1 MQEGWWVKKMNK
13 RRRTKKIF
21 IPYNDY
27 QDRPFGLKWGT
38 AFAIDELNKVITDNK
53 EKENKTIIELP
64 QMSRDDMDKVLQE
77 AFLKS
82 KKVSIQLNM
91 KDDFGNYF
99 DSLVG
104 KFEGYADSEFI
115 YIESKSIAW
124 HLIRNI
130 SLVDA
135 K

>member
-1 MQEGWWVKKMNK
+1 MFV
-13 RRRTKKIF
+13 
-21 IPYNDY
+21 PYNEY
-27 QDRPFGLKWGT
+27 QDRQFGLEWGT

-53 EKENKTIIELP
+53 EKENRTTTELP
-64 QMSRDDMDKVLQE
+64 QMSRDDMDKILQV

-82 KKVSIQLNM
+82 KKVSIQLNA

-99 DSLVG
+99 DSIVG
-104 KFEGYADSEFI
+104 QFEGYADSEFI
-115 YIESKSIAW
+115 YIESKAIAW

-130 SLVDA
+130 SLADT

>member
-1 MQEGWWVKKMNK
+1 MQEGWWDLKMSK
-13 RRRTKKIF
+13 RKRTKKVF
-21 IPYNDY
+21 VPYNDY

-53 EKENKTIIELP
+53 EKENKTITELP

-99 DSLVG
+99 DSVVG

-115 YIESKSIAW
+115 YIESNAIAW

-130 SLVDA
+130 SLADT